1 MQKVNW
7 RRLAVGLSAI
17 GLIISSIGAAP
28 NQVSALPKTGRALT
42 VTEMMK
48 TQGRGYG
55 CYAMSNC
62 ANPNPGCIRMYASPP
77 TWEVTTVVQRP
88 MCGYDFWA
96 ASGTCNSSIL
106 FCTYNNYYS
115 IGCPDAGGVSNGPTQ
130 GGTQTSACGV

>member
-7 RRLAVGLSAI
+7 RRLAVALSAI

-42 VTEMMK
+42 VAEMTQ

-55 CYAMSNC
+55 CYLMSDC
-62 ANPNPGCIRMYASPP
+62 PNPGASCAQMYASPP
-77 TWEVTTVVQRP
+77 TWEVTTLVNRP
-88 MCGYDFWA
+88 MCGYYFW
-96 ASGTCNSSIL
+96 GGDGPCNSSLL

-115 IGCPDAGGVSNGPTQ
+115 KGCPGFGGVSNGPAQ
-130 GGTQTSACGV
+130 GGSQTPACGT